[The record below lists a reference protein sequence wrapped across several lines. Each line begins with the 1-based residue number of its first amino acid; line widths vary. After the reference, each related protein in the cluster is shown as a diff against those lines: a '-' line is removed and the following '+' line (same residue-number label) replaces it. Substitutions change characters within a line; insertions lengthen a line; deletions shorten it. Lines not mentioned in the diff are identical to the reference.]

1 VHVLGLQVTS
11 LRSRR
16 IVRGVILDTDTDSMA
31 ANVEHIPDPRH
42 NEAMQTREARDA
54 IATALR
60 AHNIAAAVLLE
71 ADYHPQAGKSA
82 GSKNRMRLEGACLS
96 ACRDHTP
103 TVEVMN
109 GPALGRAC
117 GGKKEDALAAARRV
131 GVPDDLVEAAAAAL
145 AAKSLQISAPG

>member
-1 VHVLGLQVTS
+1 VRVLGFQVVS
-11 LRSRR
+11 HRSRR
-16 IVRGVILDTDTDSMA
+16 IVRGIILDTDTDSMA
-31 ANVEHIPDPRH
+31 AKVEHIPDSRH

-54 IATALR
+54 LATALR

-71 ADYHPQAGKSA
+71 ADYHPQAGRSA

-96 ACRDHTP
+96 ACRDHTA

-117 GGKKEDALAAARRV
+117 GGQKEDALAAGRKL
-131 GVPDDLVEAAAAAL
+131 GVPEDLVEAAAAAL
-145 AAKSLQISAPG
+145 AAKSLLA